1 MRHKKRFIALILI
14 NVLFFIATIITS
26 VLYIQRALNLIPG
39 NTNTYKTV
47 ASLVFLLCSFTNLV
61 LLVCLRDVVNKAYI
75 TLLFIGQIFAFAGD
89 VLLMYNFVIGA
100 ISFVIGHIFYFFAY
114 CSLQKFKLIDL
125 VFIGVTIAIS
135 LTIIFVSKINLGSD
149 LPLIVGYAIVI
160 SCMLGKS
167 ASLFLGN
174 IKIATIIFIG
184 SLMFYLSDLFLMFAL
199 YSDLASTGSVL
210 CLSFYYPAEFILAS
224 SVSSVTYLL
233 KKEFLYE

>member
-1 MRHKKRFIALILI
+1 MRHKKRFILLILI
-14 NVLFFIATIITS
+14 NILFFIATIITG
-26 VLYIQRALNLIPG
+26 VLYIENAINLIPG
-39 NTNTYKTV
+39 NNYTYKTV
-47 ASLVFLLCSFTNLV
+47 ASSVFLLCSFTNIV
-61 LLVCLRDVVNKAYI
+61 LLICLRDVVNKAYI

-89 VLLMYNFVIGA
+89 VILMYNFVIGA
-100 ISFVIGHIFYFFAY
+100 ISFAIGHVFYFFAY

-135 LTIIFVSKINLGSD
+135 LSIIFAGKINLGSD
-149 LPLIVGYAIVI
+149 LPVVVGYAIII

-174 IKIATIIFIG
+174 MKIATIIFIG
-184 SLMFYLSDLFLMFAL
+184 SLMFYLSDMFLMLAI
-199 YSDLASTGSVL
+199 YSDLVGGTVL

-224 SVSSVTYLL
+224 SVSSVSYLL

>member
-1 MRHKKRFIALILI
+1 MRHKKRFILLILI
-14 NVLFFIATIITS
+14 NILFFIATIITG
-26 VLYIQRALNLIPG
+26 VLYIENTINLIPG
-39 NTNTYKTV
+39 NNYTYKTV
-47 ASLVFLLCSFTNLV
+47 ASSVFLLCSFTNIV
-61 LLVCLRDVVNKAYI
+61 LLICLRDVVNKAYI

-89 VLLMYNFVIGA
+89 VILMYNFVIGA
-100 ISFVIGHIFYFFAY
+100 ISFAIGHVFYFFAY

-135 LTIIFVSKINLGSD
+135 LSIIFAGKINLGSD
-149 LPLIVGYAIVI
+149 LPVVVGYAIII

-174 IKIATIIFIG
+174 MKIATIIFIG
-184 SLMFYLSDLFLMFAL
+184 SLMFYLSDMFLMLAI
-199 YSDLASTGSVL
+199 YSDLVGGTVL

-224 SVSSVTYLL
+224 SVSSVSYLL